1 MQMATR
7 RLTLVFECLILA
19 VYWQNTISLFMYRIS
34 SHSFQGIYSLLNL
47 EIQRSQYIR
56 PTIQGRKLYEDIR
69 YVDFL
74 PWTLWFRI
82 LSSETWQSILPYHR
96 ASHLVRRDQLWYQ
109 GRGKLE
115 ASNPGATCT
124 VYASWLVCNMVGG
137 LTIRLALNLFK

>member
-1 MQMATR
+1 
-7 RLTLVFECLILA
+7 
-19 VYWQNTISLFMYRIS
+19 MYRIS

-56 PTIQGRKLYEDIR
+56 PTIQGRKLYEEIR

-124 VYASWLVCNMVGG
+124 VYKGQIISEQICGVFPKKQRNIARISA
-137 LTIRLALNLFK
+137 LACKMGQIKKINAIFYTKL